1 MLLELLIA
9 GHLLSVE
16 INEVWKSDWYQSSLL
31 LGTWWDQSF
40 LFRLVEPKVEKL
52 SANKENCYGEP
63 LISVLRSSSGNKSE
77 DISDGVGEETSG
89 PAGLNMLGRMSVNPS
104 DRVDRH
110 GEEGGHQAAQL
121 NSHNKCLTR
130 FTTSKILRGNRSSW
144 LYCGILTVTDATVH
158 SVASSTQRPAGH
170 SGHSGRHQSLA
181 DNNSLAGS
189 VNTNYWEAQS
199 SFTIVVY
206 CPEFLIVSYH
216 KVHLFINV

>member
-31 LGTWWDQSF
+31 LGTWRDQSF
-40 LFRLVEPKVEKL
+40 LFRLVEPKFEKL
-52 SANKENCYGEP
+52 RAIQENCYGEP
-63 LISVLRSSSGNKSE
+63 FISVLRSSSGNKSE

-89 PAGLNMLGRMSVNPS
+89 PAGLNMGRMSVNPS
-104 DRVDRH
+104 DGVDGH

-130 FTTSKILRGNRSSW
+130 FTTGKILRGNRSSW

-158 SVASSTQRPAGH
+158 SVASSTLWPAGH
-170 SGHSGRHQSLA
+170 SGHSGPHQFLA
-181 DNNSLAGS
+181 DNNSLTGS
-189 VNTNYWEAQS
+189 VNSNY
-199 SFTIVVY
+199 
-206 CPEFLIVSYH
+206 
-216 KVHLFINV
+216 